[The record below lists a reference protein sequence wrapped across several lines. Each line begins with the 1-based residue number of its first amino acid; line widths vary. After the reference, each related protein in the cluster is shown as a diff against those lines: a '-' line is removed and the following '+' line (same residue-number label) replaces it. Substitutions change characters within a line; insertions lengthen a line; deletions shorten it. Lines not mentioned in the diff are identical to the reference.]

1 MKSKYC
7 GPQKMTMGI
16 SREKILEECR
26 TEAPILPTLPPS
38 ASATCS
44 KCGGSG
50 WTHKG
55 TCPQCRKP
63 PCPRCKGVG
72 TISIGFEDEVCP
84 ICNGDPGYITL
95 QEVLEDARKTVE
107 SWEDARNTQVLERS
121 YNPNQC
127 PDCGGS

>member
-1 MKSKYC
+1 MSI
-7 GPQKMTMGI
+7 T
-16 SREKILEECR
+16 REQILKECR

-50 WTHKG
+50 WTKTG
-55 TCPQCRKP
+55 TCSQCRKP

-72 TISIGFEDEVCP
+72 TVSIGGGCMGYDDEVCP
-84 ICNGDPGYITL
+84 ICNGNPDYITL

-107 SWEDARNTQVLERS
+107 SWNS
-121 YNPNQC
+121 NQC
-127 PDCGGS
+127 PDCGGSLCVEEYHDCESDRA